1 MTTVR
6 CYVPLTPDQLARLRA
21 DRTLPGPLGGYAVT
35 DALRADLPGGD
46 ADVWEHAA
54 LQHAARALVDAGAPV
69 LIAAVDLTE
78 ERVDRTP
85 TGGAGVG
92 VGDVDLPRVAA
103 LHLGDDVVTGEPSA
117 VESQGEDVE
126 LSWYDTTEI
135 AHVAELVEALRPTG
149 QDENAPES

>member
-6 CYVPLTPDQLARLRA
+6 CYVPLTPDQLTRLRA
-21 DRTLPGPLGGYAVT
+21 DRSLPGPLGGYAVT

-46 ADVWEHAA
+46 DDVWEHAA
-54 LQHAARALVDAGAPV
+54 LQQAARAQVQAGAPV
-69 LIAAVDLTE
+69 VVAAVDLTE

-85 TGGAGVG
+85 SGGAGVG

-117 VESQGEDVE
+117 VQEQGQEVE
-126 LSWYDTTEI
+126 LSWYDTTEL
-135 AHVAELVEALRPTG
+135 ALVAELVEALGTTG
-149 QDENAPES
+149 PAGTEPQT